1 MNATRPTPDR
11 RRRAPIAPLRALASL
26 VALAAVLAAMPTVLF
41 LATRTLAPR
50 FPDRDDLTFEALVER
65 PADAGV
71 AYVAALA
78 VGWLAWA
85 ILAGSVLW
93 EIPAALRGRTRRA
106 VRGFRWSQR
115 LAAFL
120 LGGLA
125 LTMSAGP
132 ALAAHAAP
140 VAAASA
146 PAGVDTTAQ
155 ATPAAPATA
164 RGSAAPAGPTYT
176 VQRGDT
182 LWDIAERTLGD
193 GARWHEIA
201 ELNDG
206 RVMTDGHTF
215 RAADDIDVGWILR
228 MPAGARA
235 TTPPAATAPE
245 SADPAAPAAPAQAP
259 AGDTPRTVT
268 VRSGDTLSAIAQR
281 ELGDPDWTLLFEA
294 NKDRP
299 QAGGGALTDPDVI
312 ETGWVL
318 NLPTASDTQ
327 AAPPAAEAPGASADP
342 AAAAPETVPGAP
354 STRAADPGA
363 SSPGAGGATAG
374 PSEQAPPAQTPP
386 AQVPPA
392 QDPQT
397 QTPPAQV
404 PPAQPPGEQP
414 PVADVP
420 APPAQDPGIQQPAPA
435 ETAQAP
441 APASTDA
448 PATQPPA
455 GADAPAPSAQPGAP
469 GAPAVPAAVDGD
481 DDGDE
486 ALSLVPIGIGVG
498 ALAGAGLI
506 AAVGV
511 RRRLQQ
517 RERRAH
523 RRIAM
528 PAPGPAAYEQRLRA
542 AERPEGAE
550 FLDLALSTLGI
561 ELADAGRPMPAFT
574 TGHLTLAGLE
584 LRLRTAEPPIA
595 PFNAVDGDTTRW
607 FCPVDAPLVGP
618 ERARVLPAPCPAL
631 APIAR
636 TAIGE
641 VLLDLESCPV
651 TLLDGT
657 PDQQRQI
664 LRTLAVALLTGPRGE
679 NVSVTVVGLDD
690 DLGALDPLPGQK
702 VFRAA
707 STAEAL
713 SRLAGWHDAC
723 AEVLTREYTPSARAA
738 RTIGAA
744 PDTWPPEIVLSRE
757 PLDADAITA
766 LRRLEGHATRTAW
779 AVVAPAPADSEAP
792 EHWYTLPSGPDPT
805 MLPGLDAEAT
815 LHRLPDEEL
824 AALVGIFTAAEDT
837 KGHPAPETDDATGDA
852 AADAVGD
859 AAGAVAG
866 DGGAEASVVTP
877 NDAAASTATGT
888 AVPAAPDRGV
898 ITVTA
903 YAEPPFDS
911 GTLVPRG
918 VPTAVATFP
927 LSGGPTSPTPPAKPL
942 HNPTIGVVP
951 PIENSGADSAGDSAA
966 VDAVD
971 AVDATVA
978 VGDPGPVAGGR
989 EPEPEPEIGP
999 GPEPTEDVTVVEDAP
1014 APAAEPE
1021 HDTHTTE
1028 STEAAES
1035 TEVADAP
1042 TSTSGTVPVS
1052 VSVSVP
1058 VPAST
1063 APPVAPFRS
1072 FLGSVGSEAQGDDGQ
1087 AADVDPASIP
1097 ASSTEDEH
1105 ADVGAWL
1112 DSLPTPDDEDAAWAQ
1127 AWEETM
1133 AETSSTILP
1142 TTSPSTEAAA
1152 STSAEAEPALTG
1164 VPSTR
1169 HTGPEIRVLGPV
1181 EIVGVGDPAEASK
1194 RARLTELAA
1203 YLVLNPGLGHSDVDA
1218 AIWPDSGSA
1227 TNRHTAMSKLRR
1239 WLGTNPDGTPYLP
1252 MIGDAGYR
1260 FAPGVTCD
1268 WTRFQRLARKG
1279 MRLGPLGGPDL
1290 TTALSLVRGRPFGGT
1305 SPRRYIW
1312 AEYLRQDMTSS
1323 IVDVAARLGELRLRD
1338 GDIRGAKLAL
1348 GKGLEVCPESEML
1361 YRLMFRAAYLSGD
1374 INELEAYAARLNR
1387 LLDDLGCDMEDDTI
1401 HLLRSLLEARRR
1413 TPNSRAAG

>member
-11 RRRAPIAPLRALASL
+11 RPRAPIAPLRALASL

-50 FPDRDDLTFEALVER
+50 FPDRDDLTFEALLER

-125 LTMSAGP
+125 LTMSGGP

-146 PAGVDTTAQ
+146 PAGVETTAQ
-155 ATPAAPATA
+155 AAPAAPAVA
-164 RGSAAPAGPTYT
+164 RGSAAPTGATYT

-206 RVMTDGHTF
+206 RDMGDGHTF
-215 RAADDIDVGWILR
+215 RAADDIDVGWVLR

-235 TTPPAATAPE
+235 TTPAAAPE
-245 SADPAAPAAPAQAP
+245 SADPVAPAQGP
-259 AGDTPRTVT
+259 AVDAPRTVT

-281 ELGDPDWTLLFEA
+281 ELGDPDWTSLFEA
-294 NKDRP
+294 NRDRSQP
-299 QAGGGALTDPDVI
+299 DGGALTDPDVI

-318 NLPTASDTQ
+318 NLPTASDAQAAPAAPAAPDTTQ
-327 AAPPAAEAPGASADP
+327 APPAAVPEA
-342 AAAAPETVPGAP
+342 VPGAP
-354 STRAADPGA
+354 STRAADPGEA
-363 SSPGAGGATAG
+363 PGAGGATAA
-374 PSEQAPPAQTPP
+374 PSEQTPRAQTPP

-392 QDPQT
+392 QVPQT
-397 QTPPAQV
+397 RIPPAQV
-404 PPAQPPGEQP
+404 PPAQPPGEKP

-420 APPAQDPGIQQPAPA
+420 APPAQDPGARQPAPA

-441 APASTDA
+441 SPASTGA

-455 GADAPAPSAQPGAP
+455 TADAPAPPAQSA
-469 GAPAVPAAVDGD
+469 APAGVDGD
-481 DDGDE
+481 DDGDGT
-486 ALSLVPIGIGVG
+486 SSPVPIGIGVG

-523 RRIAM
+523 RRIAL

-561 ELADAGRPMPAFT
+561 ELADVGRTMPAFT
-574 TGHLTLAGLE
+574 TGHLTVAGLE

-607 FCPVDAPLVGP
+607 FCPVDAPLGGP

-631 APIAR
+631 TPIAR
-636 TAIGE
+636 TGIGE

-657 PDQQRQI
+657 PEEQRRI
-664 LRTLAVALLTGPRGE
+664 LRTLAVALLTGPRSE
-679 NVSVTVVGLDD
+679 DVSVTVVGLDD
-690 DLGALDPLPGQK
+690 DLDSLPGQR

-707 STAEAL
+707 SPAEAL
-713 SRLAGWHDAC
+713 SRLAGWHDEC
-723 AEVLTREYTPSARAA
+723 TEVLAREYTPSARAA

-766 LRRLEGHATRTAW
+766 LRRLEEHDTRTAW
-779 AVVAPAPADSEAP
+779 AVVAPAPTDVETS
-792 EHWYTLPSGPDPT
+792 EHWYTLPAGPDPST
-805 MLPGLDAEAT
+805 LPGIDGDVT
-815 LHRLPDEEL
+815 VHRLSDEEL
-824 AALVGIFTAAEDT
+824 VALVGIFTAAADT
-837 KGHPAPETDDATGDA
+837 TGQPAPPPEDDEAAGDVGAETPPSVSTVPPATA
-852 AADAVGD
+852 AAGGAL
-859 AAGAVAG
+859 AAEAPGRGSVTVTTYG
-866 DGGAEASVVTP
+866 GPPRDGGA
-877 NDAAASTATGT
+877 AAAHGAPT
-888 AVPAAPDRGV
+888 AVP
-898 ITVTA
+898 
-903 YAEPPFDS
+903 
-911 GTLVPRG
+911 
-918 VPTAVATFP
+918 TFP
-927 LSGGPTSPTPPAKPL
+927 LPVGPMSATLPAKPSYS
-942 HNPTIGVVP
+942 PTIGVAP
-951 PIENSGADSAGDSAA
+951 PAGNDGDAGSAGD
-966 VDAVD
+966 VG
-971 AVDATVA
+971 AT
-978 VGDPGPVAGGR
+978 GDPGPVENDLGVQGTERATVAAG
-989 EPEPEPEIGP
+989 EPVPP
-999 GPEPTEDVTVVEDAP
+999 
-1014 APAAEPE
+1014 AEPE
-1021 HDTHTTE
+1021 GDPGATDP
-1028 STEAAES
+1028 TEASA
-1035 TEVADAP
+1035 
-1042 TSTSGTVPVS
+1042 S
-1052 VSVSVP
+1052 VSTT
-1058 VPAST
+1058 AS
-1063 APPVAPFRS
+1063 PSVAPFRS
-1072 FLGSVGSEAQGDDGQ
+1072 FLGSTEPDPTNDGG
-1087 AADVDPASIP
+1087 APDVDPTSIP
-1097 ASSTEDEH
+1097 ALPNEGDH
-1105 ADVGAWL
+1105 ADVSAWL

-1133 AETSSTILP
+1133 AETSSRILP
-1142 TTSPSTEAAA
+1142 TISSSPKPSGSA
-1152 STSAEAEPALTG
+1152 SAEAQPGLSGVPAL
-1164 VPSTR
+1164 P
-1169 HTGPEIRVLGPV
+1169 HIGPEIRVLGPV

-1203 YLVLNPGLGHSDVDA
+1203 FLVLNPGLGHNDVDA

-1239 WLGTNPDGTPYLP
+1239 WLGGNPDGEPYLP

-1268 WTRFQRLARKG
+1268 WIRFQRLARKG

-1338 GDIRGAKLAL
+1338 GDVRGAKLAL
-1348 GKGLEVCPESEML
+1348 SKGLEVCPESEML

-1374 INELEAYAARLNR
+1374 IDELEAYAARLNR

-1413 TPNSRAAG
+1413 SANSRAAG